1 VRRQLKPIS
10 VTATTDAWHWPY
22 RVRALGPFQLLRSG
36 GEDGGT
42 PPWNGVRGDGA
53 PRGMPLRLLQA
64 TLALG
69 GRGVA
74 EVQVIDALWPDAE
87 GDAGRRVFDTTLH
100 RLRKQLGDDA
110 MLRLIDGRLHI
121 DERLCW
127 VDIWAFEETIATVKE
142 TLVQDGSVN
151 RLTALSRRLL
161 DVYRGPLCADAPA
174 SSTFLRGPRSRLAAK
189 FLHTAETLGRALEN
203 RGRFDDAAHLY
214 ERVLE
219 GDHAIEL
226 AYAGLLRCA
235 LGAGRHTDGLRLFHE
250 CRSRM
255 RADLGEEPG
264 GELERLYAC
273 LTSGAQLPQA
283 RSFAP
288 VRPL

>member
-1 VRRQLKPIS
+1 
-10 VTATTDAWHWPY
+10 
-22 RVRALGPFQLLRSG
+22 
-36 GEDGGT
+36 
-42 PPWNGVRGDGA
+42 
-53 PRGMPLRLLQA
+53 MPLRLLQA

-74 EVQVIDALWPDAE
+74 EVEIIDALWPDAE
-87 GDAGRRVFDTTLH
+87 GDAGRRVFDTTLY

-110 MLRLIDGRLHI
+110 ILRLIEGRLHV

-127 VDIWAFEETIATVKE
+127 VDIWAFEETIANVKE
-142 TLVQDGSVN
+142 TLVQGGSVN

-174 SSTFLRGPRSRLAAK
+174 SSSFLRGPRSRLAAK

-203 RGRFDDAAHLY
+203 RGRFDDAARLY

-219 GDHAIEL
+219 GDHGIEL
-226 AYAGLLRCA
+226 AYAGLIRCA
-235 LGAGRHTDGLRLFHE
+235 LGAGRHADGLRIFHE

-264 GELERLYAC
+264 CELERLYAC
-273 LTSGAQLPQA
+273 LASGAKLSQAA